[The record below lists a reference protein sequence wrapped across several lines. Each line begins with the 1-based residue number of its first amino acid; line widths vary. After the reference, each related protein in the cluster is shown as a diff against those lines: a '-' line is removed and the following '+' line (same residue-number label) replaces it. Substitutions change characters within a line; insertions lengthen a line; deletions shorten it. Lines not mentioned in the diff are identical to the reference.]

1 MRLRFLL
8 LTSLLVIP
16 ARLLAQLEPPSTG
29 GLAALDQALRPLARY
44 QRVLMIAAHPDDED
58 TELLTLLVRGM
69 GAEAGY
75 LSLTRGEG
83 GQNLIGSE
91 LGEALGL
98 VRTGELLAARRLDGA
113 HQYFSRAYDFGFS
126 KNLDDTWAHWPP
138 DSVLKD
144 VVRIIRR
151 FRPQVVV
158 SIFSGTSR
166 DGHGQHQ
173 AAGWAAHEAFRIAG
187 DSSAFPELF
196 REEALE
202 PWTATKLYRS
212 TRFDSAATTLL
223 LDGGELDPATGLSY
237 HQIAMRGRSLHR
249 SQDMGQL
256 QRLGP
261 SQVRLRLVEDRS
273 GGSRDGLFSG
283 LDTTLSGVLAVAGLR
298 PVGRRAVV
306 ERLTRYT
313 ARIDS
318 ARSLLAPTLRPALQ
332 ALLGRAAR
340 DLDDARR
347 LALDGLPGGGG
358 RRLITG
364 PVSQGDPFEGELR
377 RLSVARL
384 VAQDIVLDGVSEDER
399 VTPGQQ
405 VDVTLSLWNPE
416 PAAADAYLCVGTL
429 RFRWS
434 LREDSARTSEIPR
447 SPRRGACLGYDGPA
461 QRWRPLSEGTVEAV
475 PGGRFTTARLVAEVG
490 DAEDYS
496 TPYFLRA
503 ARAGDLYTWDPEERW
518 AWGEPFGETTWWFE
532 SQLGGSDPPSRDPR
546 AITFRGNDQA
556 TGEFRRPVVIVPRLD
571 VRLDPAEDVRP
582 LGRPGAWT
590 YTVTLTHGAR
600 DSTTG
605 VVELHLPDGW
615 TQPAAQ
621 RFRFGREDQRQS
633 FTFQV
638 RPPARLR
645 PGRFEIRAVALD
657 QRGRRYDVGQRTVDH
672 PHIQPRTWSLPAVA
686 TVHAAAITFPGLTSI
701 GYIRGAADL
710 IPEALRR
717 VGVPVTLLSG
727 MDLLR
732 GSLGRFQAIVVGP
745 RAYETDPDLAAGN
758 APLLDFVRA
767 GGTVIVQYQQYGYFL
782 GGFAPFGLTVGSRA
796 PGTPNSSATPATRRD
811 SASAAAP
818 ALLGGHDRVT
828 DETALVTLLDPAQP
842 VVRTPNRL
850 GAEDWEGWV
859 QERGLYFARSWAPD
873 WTPVLRMSDPGE
885 SPLEGGL
892 LIARMGKGTYVYTG
906 LSFFR
911 QLPAGVPGAFRLFAN
926 LLALAERP
934 APGRRPA
941 GAPADTVKLER
952 E

>member
-1 MRLRFLL
+1 MRLRLL
-8 LTSLLVIP
+8 LLVSLLVVP
-16 ARLLAQLEPPSTG
+16 DGLPAQLEPPSTG
-29 GLAALDQALRPLARY
+29 GLAALDQVLRPLARY

-69 GAEAGY
+69 GAEAAY

-113 HQYFSRAYDFGFS
+113 RQYFSRAYDFGFS
-126 KNLDDTWAHWPP
+126 KHLDDTWAHWPR

-144 VVRIIRR
+144 VVRVVRR
-151 FRPQVVV
+151 FRPQIVV

-187 DSSAFPELF
+187 DSAAFPELF

-202 PWTATKLYRS
+202 PWTPLKLYRS
-212 TRFDSAATTLL
+212 TRFDSAATTLS

-261 SQVRLRLVEDRS
+261 SQVRLSLVEDRAGT
-273 GGSRDGLFSG
+273 GGKGLFSG
-283 LDTTLSGVLAVAGLR
+283 LDTTLSGVPALTGLR
-298 PVGRRAVV
+298 PEARRAVA
-306 ERLTRYT
+306 ERLMRYA
-313 ARIDS
+313 ARVDS
-318 ARSLLAPTLRPALQ
+318 ARVLLAPALRPALQ
-332 ALLGRAAR
+332 ALLGRAAQ

-347 LALDGLPGGGG
+347 QAVDGLPGGRG
-358 RRLITG
+358 RRLITN
-364 PVSQGDPFEGELR
+364 PVLQGDPFEGEMR
-377 RLSVARL
+377 RLDAARL
-384 VAQDIVLDGVSEDER
+384 VAQDVVLDGVSEDER
-399 VTPGQQ
+399 VVPGQR
-405 VDVTLSLWNPE
+405 VGVTLSLWNPGTA
-416 PAAADAYLCVGTL
+416 PANLALCVGSL
-429 RFRWS
+429 RFGWS
-434 LREDSARTSEIPR
+434 VRTDSVRTAEIPR
-447 SPRRGACLGYDGPA
+447 SPRRGACLGYDGA
-461 QRWRPLSEGTVEAV
+461 AERWRPLSEGTAGTV
-475 PGGRFTTARLVAEVG
+475 PGGRFTTARLLAEVR
-490 DAEDYS
+490 DQEDYS

-503 ARAGDLYTWDPEERW
+503 PRAGDLYTWDPDERW
-518 AWGEPFGETTWWFE
+518 SWGEPFGETTWWFE
-532 SQLGGSDPPSRDPR
+532 AQLGGRDPPSRDPR

-556 TGEFRRPVVIVPRLD
+556 TGEFRRPVVVVPRLD
-571 VRLDPAEDVRP
+571 VRLEPAEDVRP
-582 LGRPGAWT
+582 LGRGGPWT

-605 VVELHLPDGW
+605 VVQVHLPEGW
-615 TQPAAQ
+615 TEPAAQ
-621 RFRFGREDQRQS
+621 RFRFSREDERQT

-638 RPPARLR
+638 RPPARLS
-645 PGRFEIRAVALD
+645 PGRYEIRAVALD
-657 QRGRRYDVGQRTVDH
+657 QRGRRYDVGLWTVDH
-672 PHIQPRTWSLPAVA
+672 PHIQPRAWSRPAVA
-686 TVHAAAITFPGLTSI
+686 TVHAAAITFPRLTAI

-710 IPEALRR
+710 IPEALQR
-717 VGVPVTLLSG
+717 VGVPVTLLRG
-727 MDLLR
+727 ADLLK

-745 RAYETDPDLAAGN
+745 RAFETDPDLPAGN
-758 APLLDFVRA
+758 ARLLEFARA

-782 GGFAPFGLTVGSRA
+782 GGYAPFGLTVGSRA

-811 SASAAAP
+811 SAAAAAP

-828 DETALVTLLDPAQP
+828 DETAPVTLLSPSHP
-842 VVRTPNRL
+842 VARAPNRL
-850 GAEDWEGWV
+850 DPEDWEGWV
-859 QERGLYFARSWAPD
+859 QERGLYFARSWAPE
-873 WTPVLRMSDPGE
+873 WRPLLRMNDPGE
-885 SPLEGGL
+885 TPLDGGL
-892 LIARMGKGTYVYTG
+892 LIGRTGKGTYVYTG

-934 APGRRPA
+934 APARRPA
-941 GAPADTVKLER
+941 AMPADTVKLER